1 MTFTPVNNHL
11 WVRTI
16 EDEET
21 EESGILLP
29 QDYRPADKAFAV
41 VRVLGA
47 SMEAAWV
54 VGTTLVVEAQ
64 MLRDIEHHDHIYTV
78 VKENY
83 VIGVLS

>member
-29 QDYRPADKAFAV
+29 QDYRPADKPFTA
-41 VRVLGA
+41 VRVLAA
-47 SMEAAWV
+47 SMEAEWTP
-54 VGTTLVVEAQ
+54 GSLLVVEAH
-64 MLRDIEHHDHIYTV
+64 MLRDIEHKGETFTV

>member
-16 EDEET
+16 EDEES
-21 EESGILLP
+21 EESEILLP
-29 QDYRPADKAFAV
+29 QDYRPADKAFAA

-47 SMEAAWV
+47 SMEAAWTP
-54 VGTTLVVEAQ
+54 GTVLVVEAQ
-64 MLRDIEHHDHIYTV
+64 MLRDIEHGAHTFTV
-78 VKENY
+78 IKENY